1 MIQITK
7 KALIAGRIYS
17 IADLNDAQIAFSAID
32 IKGKVPILVIDDQ
45 GFEHTE
51 RLRDEGYNLK
61 CIKRIDDLRAASEYP
76 IVICDIKGV
85 GTQYDSEKGGLEVV
99 RKLKK
104 MYPFKQYAVYS
115 GNDYLLE
122 ELDGLEGVSRIP
134 KSTDFNTWMSYFDVL
149 IENAASPIENW
160 KTIRTFML
168 NKDVSLLEVLKMENS
183 YVYTYLNNRS
193 NIRFFPDKKEFP
205 NLNDDIR
212 AVINGVIAA
221 VISKLIIG
229 I

>member
-1 MIQITK
+1 
-7 KALIAGRIYS
+7 
-17 IADLNDAQIAFSAID
+17 
-32 IKGKVPILVIDDQ
+32 
-45 GFEHTE
+45 
-51 RLRDEGYNLK
+51 
-61 CIKRIDDLRAASEYP
+61 
-76 IVICDIKGV
+76 
-85 GTQYDSEKGGLEVV
+85 
-99 RKLKK
+99 

-115 GNDYLLE
+115 GNDYQLE

-134 KSTDFNTWMSYFDVL
+134 KSTDFNTWMSYLDVL

-160 KTIRTFML
+160 KNIRTFML

-193 NIRFFPDKKEFP
+193 NIRFFPEKKEFP